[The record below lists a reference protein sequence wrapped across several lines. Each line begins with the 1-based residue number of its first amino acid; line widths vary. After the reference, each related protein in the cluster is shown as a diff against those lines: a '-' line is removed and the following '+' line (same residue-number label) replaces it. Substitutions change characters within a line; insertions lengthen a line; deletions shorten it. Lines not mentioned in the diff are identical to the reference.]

1 MINEHRIEILN
12 KFSLKKK
19 KELLREDLD
28 EMQKEFIDKK
38 EKCNVKVKKEKI
50 KEKEEIKEE

>member
-1 MINEHRIEILN
+1 MINEDGIEFLN
-12 KFSLKKK
+12 KFSLKRK

-38 EKCNVKVKKEKI
+38 EKCNVKVNKEKI
-50 KEKEEIKEE
+50 KEKE